1 MEACSHHS
9 IESAN
14 VTSIDLTKDKA
25 RSKNELLTKIREFI
39 ESVREKTAS
48 DVPDDFLG
56 AAIFI
61 LVKDLK
67 AQIAA
72 VNKVVVKEEQREQTL
87 RLHASP
93 KSTRSVRLISRK
105 RKRTNMSFYTIAVT
119 GGDLETSQQPPTNSR
134 CGSWPQVRAEN
145 RRAMA
150 RQNLSESF
158 VDKGRKSKR
167 REIVCLLLYLRD
179 VTF

>member
-1 MEACSHHS
+1 MNF

-25 RSKNELLTKIREFI
+25 RSKNELLTKIREFV

-48 DVPDDFLG
+48 DVPDDFLE

-67 AQIAA
+67 AQVAA
-72 VNKVVVKEEQREQTL
+72 VNKAAVKEEQREQNL

-93 KSTRSVRLISRK
+93 KSTRPVTLI
-105 RKRTNMSFYTIAVT
+105 
-119 GGDLETSQQPPTNSR
+119 
-134 CGSWPQVRAEN
+134 
-145 RRAMA
+145 
-150 RQNLSESF
+150 
-158 VDKGRKSKR
+158 GRKPKR
-167 REIVCLLLYLRD
+167 GICHPILLRILDTAYKAHHSLQETLG
-179 VTF
+179 VEAGNKYTQKAG